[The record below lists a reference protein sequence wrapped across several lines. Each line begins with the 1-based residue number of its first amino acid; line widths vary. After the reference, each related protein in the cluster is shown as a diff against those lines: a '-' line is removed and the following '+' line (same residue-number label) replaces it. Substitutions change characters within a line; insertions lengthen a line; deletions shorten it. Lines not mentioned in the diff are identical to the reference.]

1 MCWPYSE
8 VEQVT
13 LFSLVRKNI
22 IGNFKNYLLYFVSMI
37 LSVVIFY
44 TFSSLQ
50 YSPEIQISIK
60 SSAGVLSIF
69 TQASVLLI
77 LFVAIFIWYSNSFF
91 TRKRKGE
98 IGLYSL
104 LGVRKRTIGRM
115 LFYENMI
122 MGAIAT
128 AIGIVLGTL
137 LSKLF
142 TMIFLRLLES
152 SFQVSFSIPWKAI
165 LTTFIVFTVI
175 TLLTS
180 VQAYRLIYRFKLVE
194 LFVADKEGDS
204 LPRTSFPSA
213 VVGIAILAF
222 AYWLTFQPITTNAEF
237 GTYFSLIA
245 AGLISGTYLLF
256 RFVVLSLLK
265 LFKRNRSFYYTGLNL
280 IGLSQLMYRI
290 TGNVRLFTIIALLSA
305 FTICAV
311 SVGYSSHYNIGQMS
325 STASPFSYYHLSQGD
340 AFDKEAEQIIA
351 ADGEHPLKAQLDM
364 PVIETIADA
373 SALPFTPSNYA
384 PEEVPVKLIAASTFN
399 QAQEAL
405 DRSARAEL
413 KEQEAAVV
421 RPMYTELS
429 ASDVEGLG
437 IGVKLPEG
445 SVDLVITG
453 VFEERVSGW
462 SFPDVVVVVS
472 DALFANA
479 QAQIEPQLYKAYN
492 VSGQESTGDT
502 VAKLSALE
510 GMDSANLISYYT
522 EYRRRLEE
530 GGMNIFVLGFLG
542 LVFLAATGSMIYFKQ
557 LTEARADKQR
567 YAILRKIGVS
577 RKDIRTTV
585 AKQTLFVFA
594 LPLVVGLLHSAV
606 ILRALAGINLING
619 DLTVPISTSMI
630 FYAVVY
636 LIYYG
641 LCVQTYNQIVTRA

>member
-1 MCWPYSE
+1 
-8 VEQVT
+8 VAQVT

-22 IGNFKNYLLYFVSMI
+22 IGNFKNYLLYFISMI

-50 YSPEIQISIK
+50 YSPEIQASIK

-77 LFVAIFIWYSNSFF
+77 LFVSIFIWYSNSFF

-128 AIGIVLGTL
+128 AIGILLGTL

-152 SFQVSFSIPWKAI
+152 SVHVAFIIPWKAVV
-165 LTTFIVFTVI
+165 TTFIVFTVI

-180 VQAYRLIYRFKLVE
+180 AQAYRLIYRFKLIE

-204 LPRTSFPSA
+204 LPRTSVLSA
-213 VVGIAILAF
+213 IASIVILAF

-237 GTYFSLIA
+237 GINFSLIA
-245 AGLISGTYLLF
+245 AGLASGTYLLF
-256 RFVVLSLLK
+256 RFVVLFLLK
-265 LFKRNRSFYYTGLNL
+265 LFKHNRSFYYNGLNL
-280 IGLSQLMYRI
+280 IGLSQLMYRMM
-290 TGNVRLFTIIALLSA
+290 GNVRLFTVIALLSA
-305 FTICAV
+305 FTICSV
-311 SVGYSSHYNIGQMS
+311 SVGYSSYYNIGQMS
-325 STASPFSYYHLSQGD
+325 NTAAPFSYYHLSQGE

-351 ADGEHPLKAQLDM
+351 ADREHPLEAQLDM
-364 PVIETIADA
+364 SVVETLADA
-373 SALPFTPSNYA
+373 SALPFTPSSYA
-384 PEEVPVKLIAASTFN
+384 PEEVPVKLIAASMFN
-399 QAQEAL
+399 QAQAAL
-405 DRSARAEL
+405 NRNSRAEL
-413 KEQEAAVV
+413 QEQEAAVV

-429 ASDVEGLG
+429 ASDVKGLG

-445 SVDLVITG
+445 RVDLEITE
-453 VFEERVSGW
+453 VFEERISGW
-462 SFPDVVVVVS
+462 GFPDVMLVVS
-472 DALFANA
+472 DAIFADA
-479 QAQIEPQLYKAYN
+479 QAQIGTQLYKAYK
-492 VSGQESTGDT
+492 VSGQRNTGDT
-502 VAKLSALE
+502 TARLSSLE
-510 GMDSANLISYYT
+510 GMDKANLIAYYT
-522 EYRRRLEE
+522 EYQRRLEE

-585 AKQTLFVFA
+585 AKQTFFVFA
-594 LPLVVGLLHSAV
+594 LPLIVGLLHSAV
-606 ILRALAGINLING
+606 ILRALDGINLING
-619 DLTVPISTSMI
+619 NLTVPISISMI
-630 FYAVVY
+630 FYITVY

-641 LCVQTYNQIVTRA
+641 LCVQTYNQIVTRG